1 MSTSKQRDR
10 KCATCRHYQP
20 SPLWRKGWCRNPLL
34 FDANTN
40 HLVEAESLSCQRAFI
55 DYWEA
60 RAPKDTPVMGP
71 SAATADAP
79 LTRPRVAPSIPLVPT
94 GPGGQPLRPTRAA
107 TAEALSPREKPPLT
121 LVRPDE
127 GAGIRDPGAAGLPT
141 AEVGLGPPAGGDV
154 TQPIPLVGTDPA
166 ANAAPTTAI
175 RIQGVTPPT
184 PDPTVVTSTRT
195 RWVLVAGVAL
205 ALLLVLV
212 VWLPRV
218 NPKFILPGMAV
229 PTAIPTVTAT
239 TVAVIVPPSVTPSPE
254 PPPIE
259 PAPTPPPP
267 PPPPQL
273 AVGGTAQVTN
283 TDGAPLRIRQ
293 TPSLQGKILVR
304 VPEGARLQL
313 KAGPQVQA
321 GQKWWQVTGFDTK
334 GTLGWCLEAYLV
346 AVP

>member
-34 FDANTN
+34 FDQNTN
-40 HLVEAESLSCQRAFI
+40 HLVEADSLACQRAFI

-60 RAPKDTPVMGP
+60 RAPRDTPAMGP
-71 SAATADAP
+71 TARTADAP

-94 GPGGQPLRPTRAA
+94 GPGGQPLRATRAA
-107 TAEALSPREKPPLT
+107 TAEALTPREKPPLT
-121 LVRPDE
+121 LVRPGE
-127 GAGIRDPGAAGLPT
+127 GTGGPGSDAGAPT
-141 AEVGLGPPAGGDV
+141 AAPGPPEGGDV
-154 TQPIPLVGTDPA
+154 TQPLPVVDTDPA
-166 ANAAPTTAI
+166 QAAPTTAI
-175 RIQGVTPPT
+175 RIQGVTPP
-184 PDPTVVTSTRT
+184 PPEPAAISRGRVRGI
-195 RWVLVAGVAL
+195 LAAGVGLGLLLLLVVWVPRLNPAL
-205 ALLLVLV
+205 SFPGFGARTPVPTAEPTQVALLL
-212 VWLPRV
+212 P
-218 NPKFILPGMAV
+218 PSA
-229 PTAIPTVTAT
+229 TAT
-239 TVAVIVPPSVTPSPE
+239 PE
-254 PPPIE
+254 PPAIA

-293 TPSLQGKILVR
+293 TPSLQGRILAR

-313 KAGPQVQA
+313 KSGPREV
-321 GQKWWQVTGFDTK
+321 GSGKWWEVTGFDTK
-334 GTLGWCLEAYLV
+334 GTSGWCIDTYLV